1 MTSLKPLEAIDKQIE
16 QAKDTIELGLAIER
30 LRSNKDFKTVVIN
43 GYFEKE
49 AIRLVHLKADP
60 AMQSEASQL
69 SIAKQMDAIGG
80 FNQYLYSAMQMA
92 SMAEKNLASHE
103 EEREE
108 ILFEGNE

>member
-1 MTSLKPLEAIDKQIE
+1 MTLLKPIEAIDKQIE

-30 LRSNKDFKTVVIN
+30 LRSNKDFKQVVLT

-49 AIRLVHLKADP
+49 AVRLVHLKADP

-69 SIAKQMDAIGG
+69 MIKKLMDSIGG
-80 FNQYLYSAMQMA
+80 FSQYLSTTLQLA